1 LLKAKQEI
9 LTFLFYPLTLVL
21 SPFDMLKLLGI
32 FVFNDQ
38 WVFNSDYLAIERL
51 RRLSILQ
58 DDIGIKHIPSAVV
71 KVLEKSISDVA
82 HTIHASQVILIWE
95 QVRGHRLIIVVVQP
109 SLFAWSSELRVEA
122 IEPVKIQL

>member
-82 HTIHASQVILIWE
+82 HTIHASHVILIWE

-109 SLFAWSSELRVEA
+109 SLFVWSSELRVEA

>member
-1 LLKAKQEI
+1 MLKAKQEI